1 VAELLE
7 MCGSRGAVFE
17 EIGACDVEWTGFKSL
32 GKVNG
37 VSEMVTVM
45 WFFGKDVEKHETL

>member
-7 MCGSRGAVFE
+7 MCGSSGAVFE